1 MSKAATVDTKRLK
14 QAVRRLGTA
23 AERSASNAVKV
34 AITQANA
41 FYMSF
46 DETEAVPYTAN
57 TEGRIVVSSRNLDNL
72 GSIEDVLAAQTQIAV
87 DTMNAVVQSGIK
99 EVLE

>member
-14 QAVRRLGTA
+14 QAVRRLGIA
-23 AERSASNAVKV
+23 AERSASDAVKI
-34 AITQANA
+34 AISQANA

-46 DETEAVPYTAN
+46 DETEAVPYAVN
-57 TEGRIVVSSRNLDNL
+57 AEGRIVVSSRNLDNL

-87 DTMNAVVQSGIK
+87 DTMNAVIQNGIK
-99 EVLE
+99 EALE

>member
-1 MSKAATVDTKRLK
+1 M
-14 QAVRRLGTA
+14 
-23 AERSASNAVKV
+23 
-34 AITQANA
+34 
-41 FYMSF
+41 
-46 DETEAVPYTAN
+46 N